1 MFSARVPTLISDQ
14 LWDRFI
20 EEHYGKTSRYLAP
33 ALSSA
38 REPSDGSTN
47 SASSDVSEKSET
59 RHVSSER
66 IRERGKRRNANSRKW
81 KSFRICEMQRSKRR
95 ERGREMR
102 SRTKRKK
109 TTKNRRVRSIQ
120 RDGYRVWN
128 WWQEPQ
134 TNESFGVSSQAWI
147 KFSPIVNIFRV
158 GYRMKFIF
166 PIYLITCYF
175 IHFCI
180 HFCAHALIIYVCWNV
195 MRFRHHL
202 FVDVSELLKE
212 EERKKEMQRN
222 FVCVLLSSVHS
233 VWSRF
238 MQSEIFQEVNMRKL
252 AA

>member
-109 TTKNRRVRSIQ
+109 KTEILPSARRQRTDVYDRFNDIEFETDGKNHKRMSLSEFRRR
-120 RDGYRVWN
+120 R
-128 WWQEPQ
+128 E
-134 TNESFGVSSQAWI
+134 
-147 KFSPIVNIFRV
+147 
-158 GYRMKFIF
+158 
-166 PIYLITCYF
+166 
-175 IHFCI
+175 
-180 HFCAHALIIYVCWNV
+180 
-195 MRFRHHL
+195 
-202 FVDVSELLKE
+202 
-212 EERKKEMQRN
+212 
-222 FVCVLLSSVHS
+222 
-233 VWSRF
+233 
-238 MQSEIFQEVNMRKL
+238 
-252 AA
+252 